1 MTTIGPLS
9 PLAPTA
15 TIVPVIRVKP
25 VEPVR
30 AKREKASVHFAP
42 RSAAASSS
50 AAVQEALLDLK
61 PGGWDD

>member
-30 AKREKASVHFAP
+30 AKREKASVHSAP
-42 RSAAASSS
+42 RSAFASSS
-50 AAVQEALLDLK
+50 VAVQEALLDLK